1 MLDLVSTRGVDPE
14 TRGCAQLL
22 AAVIA
27 DAVKSA
33 CSPPSDR
40 EKKLGRNI
48 DTAEADPDASM
59 RFLFEARSPFSLYAS
74 YIGLNAQAL
83 RSALLGNRQAGPT
96 SEKLFTGMDS
106 RIFRQRYRWWREA
119 A

>member
-27 DAVKSA
+27 DACKNA

-40 EKKLGRNI
+40 EKKLRRNI
-48 DTAEADPDASM
+48 DTADSDPDASM
-59 RFLFEARSPFSLYAS
+59 RFLFERGSPFALYAS
-74 YIGLNAQAL
+74 FIGLEAESL
-83 RSALLGNRQAGPT
+83 RIALLGNRLAGPNT
-96 SEKLFTGMDS
+96 DRVFTEAD
-106 RIFRQRYRWWREA
+106 RRAFRVRYQWFRSA